1 MRINKAILL
10 ATSLLVSFAHAET
23 LEFPKAGFSIDSL
36 DLSPTSG
43 MIQPIQ
49 MFLPANNGFAANVNV
64 QVQAY
69 SGTIQ
74 EYKELSEGQF
84 KQMGLKLLSSKEE
97 KNSISLEYMG
107 AMQGLSLHWYAKAFK
122 KGNHVYLITATDS
135 HADWEKNKEKL
146 ISNVNS
152 FKLK

>member
-1 MRINKAILL
+1 MQFNKAIIF

-23 LEFPKAGFSIDSL
+23 LEFPKAGFSIESL
-36 DLSPTSG
+36 DHSPTLG
-43 MIQPIQ
+43 MVQPIQ

-74 EYKELSEGQF
+74 EYKTLSEGQF
-84 KQMGLKLLSSKEE
+84 KQMGLTVLSLIEQGD
-97 KNSISLEYMG
+97 SISFEYMG
-107 AMQGLSLHWYAKAFK
+107 IMQGLNLHWYAKAFK
-122 KGNHVYLITATDS
+122 KGNHVYLVTATDT
-135 HADWEKNKEKL
+135 HASWEKNKEKL